1 MCWLQIEFSVLGTF
15 SGTRVALD
23 GLLGRKLTSPQAVIG
38 IEVMFYQRL
47 LCFGNN
53 CCFLPGGLDTPEPW
67 QGKWEN
73 GVTVLCQGKTDVD
86 CIWSGFS
93 VWSDCPVTCGEG
105 LQSRYRKVLQ
115 QTQNGGKECQGE
127 EEQFRKCVQ
136 RPCSSMRLHLILI
149 YYYME
154 N

>member
-1 MCWLQIEFSVLGTF
+1 MHFGTSLDFLYCTF
-15 SGTRVALD
+15 SGTMVALD

-38 IEVMFYQRL
+38 IEVIFYQRL
-47 LCFGNN
+47 FCFGNN
-53 CCFLPGGLDTPEPW
+53 FFFLPGGLDTPEPW

-115 QTQNGGKECQGE
+115 PAQNEGKKCEGE

-136 RPCSSMRLHLILI
+136 RPCSSKNLYNTYLS
-149 YYYME
+149 
-154 N
+154 